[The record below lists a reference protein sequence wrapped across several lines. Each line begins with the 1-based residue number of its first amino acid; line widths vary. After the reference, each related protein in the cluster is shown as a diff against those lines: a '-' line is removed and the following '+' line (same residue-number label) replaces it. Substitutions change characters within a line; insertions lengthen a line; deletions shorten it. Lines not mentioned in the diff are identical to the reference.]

1 MKVFFL
7 VLSLA
12 LSSVCVVQAAESVT
26 TIVITTAQQDAETM
40 ARTGILRHCGRAG
53 GVLEGI
59 GMSRVSSDAA
69 IRRCCFWG
77 RPYSDIG
84 VARSRSGVWFAVVRY
99 R

>member
-1 MKVFFL
+1 MRVFFL

-12 LSSVCVVQAAESVT
+12 LSSVCAVQAAESVT

-40 ARTGILRHCGRAG
+40 ARTGILRHCGRSG
-53 GVLEGI
+53 GILEGV
-59 GMSRVSSDAA
+59 GMSRVSADAA

-77 RPYSDIG
+77 RPYSEIG
-84 VARSRSGVWFAVVRY
+84 TARSRSGVWFAVVRY